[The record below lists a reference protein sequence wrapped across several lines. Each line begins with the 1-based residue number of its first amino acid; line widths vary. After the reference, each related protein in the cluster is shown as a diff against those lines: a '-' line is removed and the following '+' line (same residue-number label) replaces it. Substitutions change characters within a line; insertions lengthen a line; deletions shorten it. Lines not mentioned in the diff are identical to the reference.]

1 MIHWGVLGY
10 GNIAQRFIKSL
21 DYSDEGKLYAIATA
35 SQTQKVKQDY
45 PHVLTYMQYQDLIND
60 PQVDAIY
67 IALRHGDHYQWAKEA
82 LLHNKAVLCEKPATL
97 SYQQTKEL
105 CDISKQKH
113 TFFMEAMKTRFV
125 PMINEIK
132 KIINQGTLGKIQRIE
147 TSFCNDVAYNERSYL
162 FDKKQG
168 GILYD
173 CGVYNI
179 ETILDFIH
187 APILDIQIKY
197 EEKYGVD
204 AYDLIE
210 LTFETGQS
218 ALIECA
224 LDRSKDKTMK
234 IICEQGTITATPFY
248 RPQEAIVQFDNGE
261 SLTGTKPYVHD
272 DFYGEIAETHRCIA
286 YILEESPRMTHQDS
300 LDAIE
305 LIEKIK
311 EKMHG

>member
-1 MIHWGVLGY
+1 MIHWGILGY

-21 DYSDEGKLYAIATA
+21 TYSEEGQLYAIATY
-35 SQTQKVKQDY
+35 SQCQKAKLDHPQICVYQ
-45 PHVLTYMQYQDLIND
+45 QYQDLIND
-60 PQVDAIY
+60 EQVDAIY
-67 IALRHGDHYQWAKEA
+67 IALRHDDHYHWAKEA
-82 LLHNKAVLCEKPATL
+82 LLHNKAVLCEKPLTL

-105 CDISKQKH
+105 CELSKQKH
-113 TFFMEAMKTRFV
+113 TFLMEAMKTRFV
-125 PMINEIK
+125 PMMNEIK
-132 KIINQGTLGKIQRIE
+132 KIIDQGTLGQIQRIE
-147 TSFCNDVAYNERSYL
+147 TSFCNDVPYHQNSYL
-162 FDKKQG
+162 FDQKQG

-173 CGVYNI
+173 CGIYNI

-187 APILDIQIKY
+187 APIQDIKVQY

-204 AYDLIE
+204 AYDVIE
-210 LTFETGQS
+210 LTFKTGQI

-224 LDRSKDKTMK
+224 LDRQKEKTMK
-234 IICEQGTITATPFY
+234 IICEQGIITTNPFY
-248 RPQEAIVQFDNGE
+248 RPQEAVVHFHNGE
-261 SLTGTKPYVHD
+261 SFTGMKPYEHD

-305 LIEKIK
+305 LIERIK